1 MRLLIKETNCE
12 NIYLVLGCAG
22 FQKLTFPK
30 IKKTSKSACLFLAAA
45 PAVRLHVV
53 YIGKSCAVKL
63 KVQIS
68 QKVGG
73 NFTDNSHFSSL
84 FIVKRKFINAEDKS
98 INCIYC

>member
-30 IKKTSKSACLFLAAA
+30 IKKRLSLRVYFSCGTGGAFARCL
-45 PAVRLHVV
+45 HEK
-53 YIGKSCAVKL
+53 ICAVKL

>member
-1 MRLLIKETNCE
+1 MSIFSCGTGGAFARCLHE
-12 NIYLVLGCAG
+12 
-22 FQKLTFPK
+22 
-30 IKKTSKSACLFLAAA
+30 KSW
-45 PAVRLHVV
+45 
-53 YIGKSCAVKL
+53 AVKL